1 MTRILAEG
9 LTVEFPLYHVN
20 SRSLKKHL
28 MGKAGLRLR
37 TADTHRVVVSAL
49 RRLTFNIKRGERVA
63 LIGHN
68 GAGKTTLLR
77 TLAGVYTPVGGKLLV
92 EGEIGSL
99 IDIGAG
105 LDPDSTGREN
115 IQLHCM
121 FRGFGAGKSHE
132 VEQAAGE
139 FSGLGVF
146 LDMATNTYS
155 SGMLVRLAF
164 AMATMIEPQILLMDE
179 WLASGDA
186 DFKASAQSR
195 LERLITDSEIM
206 VIATHDLGIVR
217 NWCSR
222 AIRLDSGE
230 IVADG
235 PVEDVL
241 ATMSEGP

>member
-1 MTRILAEG
+1 MTGIMAEG

-28 MGKAGLRLR
+28 IGKAGLRLR

-49 RRLTFNIKRGERVA
+49 RDLSFNIARGERVA
-63 LIGHN
+63 LIGNN

-77 TLAGVYTPVGGKLLV
+77 TLAGVYTPVGGRLLV
-92 EGEIGSL
+92 EGQIGSL
-99 IDIGAG
+99 IDVGAG

-115 IQLHCM
+115 IRLHCR
-121 FRGFGAGKSHE
+121 FRGLSATQSRA

-164 AMATMIEPQILLMDE
+164 AMATMIDPQILLMDE

-186 DFKASAQSR
+186 EFRAKARSR
-195 LERLITDSEIM
+195 LERLVTDSEIL
-206 VIATHDLGIVR
+206 VIATHDLEIVQ

-222 AIRLDSGE
+222 AIRLDNGQ

-235 PVEDVL
+235 PVEEVL
-241 ATMSEGP
+241 ATMSNAS

>member
-1 MTRILAEG
+1 MAGIRVDG

-28 MGKAGLRLR
+28 IGKAGLRLR
-37 TADTHRVVVSAL
+37 SADTHRVVVSAL
-49 RRLTFNIKRGERVA
+49 RNLTFNIKRGERVA
-63 LIGHN
+63 LIGNN

-92 EGEIGSL
+92 EGRIGSL
-99 IDIGAG
+99 IDVGAG

-115 IQLHCM
+115 IRLHCM
-121 FRGFGAGKSHE
+121 FRGFSATQSRE

-164 AMATMIEPQILLMDE
+164 AMATMIDPQILLMDE
-179 WLASGDA
+179 WLASGDTEFRA
-186 DFKASAQSR
+186 KARSR
-195 LERLITDSEIM
+195 LERLITDSEIL
-206 VIATHDLGIVR
+206 VIATHDLEIVQ

-222 AIRLDSGE
+222 AIRLDNGQ

-235 PVEDVL
+235 PVKEVL
-241 ATMSEGP
+241 ATMSEAP